1 MTDTDTRGRS
11 GQDPQKQGRKEGI
24 PLGRIAG
31 IPVILAYSW
40 FIIAAFTV
48 IAFGPVLQS
57 DYPRLGVTAF
67 FVAFAYALLL
77 LISVLAHELAHALT
91 AKLFHWPT
99 EKIVLNL
106 WGGHTEFQSFT
117 ASPGRSVLVA
127 MAGPAAN
134 FVLAGAGWLLLT
146 GGDLTGVAGHP
157 DEHLRLGQPADRH
170 LQRPPGAAAGRR
182 PARRIRRLEA
192 DRQPGK
198 GHRGRRLGR
207 PHHRDRPRGLVRGPA
222 PAQRRRAGPVARC
235 SSRSSSAAS
244 SGWGPAPRSSRPGC
258 GAGCRAW
265 KPAPSPSPRW
275 ASPNRPPWPTCWR
288 WRRIPATG
296 AAPAV
301 VLYRPDGRPSAVVD
315 AGALATVP
323 AAATAATPL
332 TAVSYAL
339 GAGAYVPEWSRGQE
353 LIQYLAQLEGL
364 EYAVVDRDGT
374 VTGSAPAIRRPGRP
388 HGQGSRHR
396 QADVRPKP
404 VELPAGRVFPARISH
419 RGSAPG
425 TSRRP
430 AGTIRGHTALQERG
444 TFS

>member
-11 GQDPQKQGRKEGI
+11 GQDPQKQSRREGI

-57 DYPRLGVTAF
+57 DYPRLGGTAF

-146 GGDLTGVAGHP
+146 GGGLTGVAGILTNIFVWANLLIGLFNVLP
-157 DEHLRLGQPADRH
+157 GLPLDGGRLVESAVWKLTGSQEK
-170 LQRPPGAAAGRR
+170 GTVAAGWGG
-182 PARRIRRLEA
+182 RIIVI
-192 DRQPGK
+192 
-198 GHRGRRLGR
+198 
-207 PHHRDRPRGLVRGPA
+207 GLVGWFVVLPLLSGREPDTSLVLITILVCGFLWMGASASIRQARLRSRLPLVEAGALAEPA
-222 PAQRRRAGPVARC
+222 VGLPESATVADMLALAPV
-235 SSRSSSAAS
+235 
-244 SGWGPAPRSSRPGC
+244 
-258 GAGCRAW
+258 
-265 KPAPSPSPRW
+265 
-275 ASPNRPPWPTCWR
+275 
-288 WRRIPATG
+288 PATG
-296 AAPAV
+296 ATPAV
-301 VLYRPDGRPSAVVD
+301 VLYRPDGRPAAVVD
-315 AGALATVP
+315 AGAVATVP

-339 GAGAYVPEWSRGQE
+339 GAGAYVPEWSSGQE

-374 VTGSAPAIRRPGRP
+374 VTGLLRQSAVLGALTGKGPGAGKRTD
-388 HGQGSRHR
+388 GQSR
-396 QADVRPKP
+396 
-404 VELPAGRVFPARISH
+404 
-419 RGSAPG
+419 
-425 TSRRP
+425 
-430 AGTIRGHTALQERG
+430 
-444 TFS
+444 